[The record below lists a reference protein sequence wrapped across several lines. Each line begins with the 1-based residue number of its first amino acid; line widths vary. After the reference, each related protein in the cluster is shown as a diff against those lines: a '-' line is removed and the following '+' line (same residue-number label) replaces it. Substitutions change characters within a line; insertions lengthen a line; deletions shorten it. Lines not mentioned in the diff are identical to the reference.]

1 MRRDLVFCNLI
12 MGLAIVILFGVLAC
26 GMGYFESCYV
36 REDCEVVNVEDNTVW
51 VVDKTDNLWMFDVEE
66 NIFEVGEIVDLK
78 MNTNHTES
86 NIFDDIILEVEK

>member
-1 MRRDLVFCNLI
+1 MKRDLVFCNLI
-12 MGLAIVILFGVLAC
+12 MGLIIMILLGVLAC
-26 GMGYFESCYV
+26 GIGYFESCYT
-36 REDCEVVNVEDNTVW
+36 REGCEVVNVEDNTVW

-86 NIFDDIILEVEK
+86 NIFDDIILEVKK